1 MSNFLY
7 TLAEIKATIM
17 NNILD
22 LINGSLGNQVVDSI
36 SRQAGASKEETQS
49 VVSAALP
56 ALFGALQRNAS
67 EGGATGILN
76 AINKKHDGSILD
88 NLADVLG
95 ADTEKDGNGILKHLL
110 GGTQAPVQQALSQK
124 TGVSAATVSKI
135 LALLAPVV
143 MGYLGKQTKS
153 KSVDND
159 SALTDMLGGLLGG
172 GSGADILGGLLGGGG
187 GKKDGGNLGSI
198 LGGLGS
204 LFGKK

>member
-1 MSNFLY
+1 
-7 TLAEIKATIM
+7 M
-17 NNILD
+17 NNILE
-22 LINGSLGNQVVDSI
+22 LINGSLGIQVVDSI
-36 SRQAGASKEETQS
+36 SREAGATKEETQS
-49 VVSAALP
+49 VMSAAIP

-67 EGGATGILN
+67 EGGAQGILN

-88 NLADVLG
+88 NLAGALG
-95 ADTEKDGNGILKHLL
+95 SETERDGNGILKHVL
-110 GGTQAPVQQALSQK
+110 GGTQVPLQQSLSQK

-135 LALLAPVV
+135 LALLAPIV

-159 SALTDMLGGLLGG
+159 SALTDLLGGLLGG
-172 GSGADILGGLLGGGG
+172 GSGSDILGSLLGGGS
-187 GKKDGGNLGSI
+187 GKKGGGNLGSI

>member
-1 MSNFLY
+1 
-7 TLAEIKATIM
+7 M

-22 LINGSLGNQVVDSI
+22 LINGSLGGQVVDSI
-36 SRQAGASKEETQS
+36 SREAGASKEETQS

-67 EGGATGILN
+67 EGGGQGILN

-88 NLADVLG
+88 NLSGVLG
-95 ADTEKDGNGILKHLL
+95 ADTAKDGNGILKHVL
-110 GGTQAPVQQALSQK
+110 GGTQAPLQQALSQK
-124 TGVSAATVSKI
+124 TGVSAANVSKI
-135 LALLAPVV
+135 LALLAPIV
-143 MGYLGKQTKS
+143 MGYLGRQTKS

-159 SALTDMLGGLLGG
+159 SGLSDLLGGLLGG
-172 GSGADILGGLLGGGG
+172 GSGADILGSILGGGG
-187 GKKDGGNLGSI
+187 GKSGGGNLGSI